1 MIAHVVVKMPD
12 PMGQLLAMFQYL
24 LTVLAA
30 EFTHFFVTMP
40 VLFWIFTRTNPY
52 KHMYGCVKA
61 FGMAFASNNRS
72 NCALNILCYFSE
84 ILVANLIYCHKLII
98 TKSLF
103 KF

>member
-61 FGMAFASNNRS
+61 FGMAFASNNR
-72 NCALNILCYFSE
+72 
-84 ILVANLIYCHKLII
+84 
-98 TKSLF
+98 
-103 KF
+103 